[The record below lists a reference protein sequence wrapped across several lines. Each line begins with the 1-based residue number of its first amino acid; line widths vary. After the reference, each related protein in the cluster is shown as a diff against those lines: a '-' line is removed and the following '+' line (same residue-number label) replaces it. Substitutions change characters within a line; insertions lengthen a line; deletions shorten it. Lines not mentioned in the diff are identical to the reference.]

1 VPQLPGGPGGA
12 SAAVWDDFDGEQF
25 DHVVM
30 LDPEGN
36 EFCVA

>member
-1 VPQLPGGPGGA
+1 MATLAAAGA
-12 SAAVWDDFDGEQF
+12 SAVREDSFGEHL

-30 LDPEGN
+30 LDPEGY